1 MKHTPRLFYCIRC
14 HVQVVICTHC
24 DRGHIYCGSDCSK
37 AARLQSCREAEK
49 RYQLSPGGRMKHA
62 LRQRRYRA
70 RLRDKVTDHGYIAP
84 AQDGLLHQV
93 KNKAKKSVVMHVDF
107 NKQCCFCKKAV
118 PPWFRQGFL
127 RHHAKLSARDL
138 PYWRP
143 P

>member
-1 MKHTPRLFYCIRC
+1 MEPTSRLFSCSRC
-14 HVQVVICTHC
+14 HIQTVICSHC
-24 DRGHIYCGSDCSK
+24 DRGQIYCSSTCSK
-37 AARLQSCREAEK
+37 ASRLQSCRSAER
-49 RYQLSPGGRMKHA
+49 RYQHTPGGKINHA
-62 LRQRRYRA
+62 LRQKRYRA
-70 RLRDKVTDHGYIAP
+70 RLRIKVTDHGYIAP

-93 KNKAKKSVVMHVDF
+93 KNKAKKSVLMHVDF
-107 NKQCCFCKKAV
+107 NKQCCFCKKIV